1 MNRLVMEVNQGCPRG
16 FAFTL
21 LQSQINSESGETEQV
36 PIDLTNYTVQFRVKA
51 APYYKLE
58 NLIQKDITTTSDS
71 QTVGVITNPTDGEF
85 QVQLTMEDTLKLPP
99 AEYALCI
106 YLNNNGYMTNISGE
120 GNRYAIFRVCTM

>member
-16 FAFTL
+16 FSFTL

-36 PIDLTNYTVQFRVKA
+36 PIDLTNYTVRFRVKA

-71 QTVGVITNPTDGEF
+71 QSVGIITNPTDGKF

-106 YLNNNGYMTNISGE
+106 YLDNNGCMTNISGE

>member
-16 FAFTL
+16 FSFTL
-21 LQSQINSESGETEQV
+21 LQSRINSESGETEQV
-36 PIDLTNYTVQFRVKA
+36 PIDLTNYTVRFRVKA

-71 QTVGVITNPTDGEF
+71 QSVGIITNPTDGKF

-106 YLNNNGYMTNISGE
+106 YLDNNGCMTNISGE